1 MRKADLFRAV
11 SAGLL
16 AAALTLGG
24 ASAQT
29 DPARTNPAQT
39 APSQTSPSQTN
50 LDRRSFATPEAA
62 AEALR
67 TALTAD
73 DTAELLAIFGPDS
86 AEIID
91 GPDPASARI
100 VRRQAAKAAAEGMI
114 LHRHGPADAPDGAEL
129 AIGRDKWPF
138 PIPLRRTAEGWIF
151 DTEAG
156 ADEIYARRIGAD
168 ELDAI
173 AALRAMVRAQQ
184 DYAARHRKRVYAR
197 YIQSTAGRSDGLW
210 WDAET
215 AKKAGPSPLSAF
227 VEKQK
232 AFLEGRQPGDPYR
245 GYTFRMLTAQGPGA
259 PGGERSFAAKDPL
272 AEDHLEGGFAILA
285 WPADYG
291 QSGIMTFQAGPDGRI
306 WQKDLG
312 EDTDA
317 LVQSIWAFDP
327 SDGWEPVKEP

>member
-1 MRKADLFRAV
+1 MTRRADLFRAV

-16 AAALTLGG
+16 ATVLTLGG
-24 ASAQT
+24 VQ
-29 DPARTNPAQT
+29 AQT
-39 APSQTSPSQTN
+39 AP
-50 LDRRSFATPEAA
+50 DRRSFTTPEAA

-67 TALTAD
+67 TALAAD
-73 DTAELLAIFGPDS
+73 DTAALLAIFGPES
-86 AEIID
+86 ADIIE

-100 VRRQAAKAAAEGMI
+100 IRRQAAKAAAESLT
-114 LHRHGPADAPDGAEL
+114 LHRHAAQGNEAPGSADSAEL
-129 AIGRDKWPF
+129 VLGHNHWPF
-138 PIPLRRTAEGWIF
+138 PIPLRDTGQGWIF

-173 AALRAMVRAQQ
+173 AALHAMVRAQQ
-184 DYAARHRKRVYAR
+184 DYAARHRKPVYAR

-215 AKKAGPSPLSAF
+215 AKTAGPSPLSAF

-245 GYTFRMLTAQGPGA
+245 GYSFRMLTAQGPGA
-259 PGGERSFAAKDPL
+259 PGGEKSFST
-272 AEDHLEGGFAILA
+272 EDHLEGGFAILA

-317 LVQSIWAFDP
+317 LVQTIWAFDP

>member
-1 MRKADLFRAV
+1 MTCRFDLLRRADLFRAV

-16 AAALTLGG
+16 ATALTFGG
-24 ASAQT
+24 AW
-29 DPARTNPAQT
+29 AQT
-39 APSQTSPSQTN
+39 AP
-50 LDRRSFATPEAA
+50 DRRSFATPEEA

-67 TALTAD
+67 TALAAD
-73 DTAELLAIFGPDS
+73 DTAGLLAIFGPESVDIV
-86 AEIID
+86 E

-100 VRRQAAKAAAEGMI
+100 ARRQAAKIAAERMS
-114 LHRHGPADAPDGAEL
+114 LHRHAAQGDGTQGDGAQGDSSGESAEL
-129 AIGRDKWPF
+129 ILGHNQWPF
-138 PIPLRRTAEGWIF
+138 PIPLRHTAQGWIF

-156 ADEIYARRIGAD
+156 DDEIYARRIGAD

-173 AALRAMVRAQQ
+173 AALRAMVRAQH
-184 DYAARHRKRVYAR
+184 DYAARHRKDGRRPVYAR
-197 YIQSTAGRSDGLW
+197 YVQSTAGHSDGLW

-215 AKKAGPSPLSAF
+215 AKRAGPSPLSAF

-259 PGGERSFAAKDPL
+259 PGGEKSFS
-272 AEDHLEGGFAILA
+272 AEEHLEGGFAILA

-317 LVQSIWAFDP
+317 LVQTIWAFDP

>member
-1 MRKADLFRAV
+1 MTQIFDRLRGAGLFRAV
-11 SAGLL
+11 FAGLL
-16 AAALTLGG
+16 AIVLTPGG
-24 ASAQT
+24 VWAQT
-29 DPARTNPAQT
+29 PP
-39 APSQTSPSQTN
+39 
-50 LDRRSFATPEAA
+50 DRRSFATPEKA

-67 TALTAD
+67 TALAAD
-73 DTAELLAIFGPDS
+73 DTAELLAIFGPES
-86 AEIID
+86 ADIIE

-100 VRRQAAKAAAEGMI
+100 VRQQAAKAAKEGLT
-114 LHRHGPADAPDGAEL
+114 LHRPDSQGDPETAEL
-129 AIGRDKWPF
+129 ILGRHQWPF
-138 PIPLRRTAEGWIF
+138 PIPLRHIGEGWIF

-173 AALRAMVRAQQ
+173 AALRAMARAQH
-184 DYAARHRKRVYAR
+184 DYAARHGKDGRHPVYAR

-210 WDAET
+210 WDPET
-215 AKKAGPSPLSAF
+215 AKTAGPSPLAAF

-245 GYTFRMLTAQGPGA
+245 GYIFRMLTAQGPGA
-259 PGGERSFAAKDPL
+259 PGGERSFS

-317 LVQSIWAFDP
+317 LAQTIWAFDP